1 MRRRIKAVAT
11 EMDAGRS
18 LIDLLAQRY
27 SFRNREQWLETISD
41 RQVMVNGR
49 AGAISLILKQDDE
62 VLYEAPEAPEPPVN
76 INISLLFEDEDLLVI
91 NKSGNLPCHPAGAYY
106 ENTLWFQVKQ
116 KFGLI
121 KPHLI
126 NRLDRETSGVVLV
139 AKNSK
144 VAKKL
149 SDQFLKHRVEKFYSV
164 VVEGDFPEKSETGG
178 WLMTDG
184 FSAVRKKRRFIS
196 GAQNEKP
203 SEKAEWA
210 ESRFSLIDQINGLS
224 FLRVEL
230 LTGRLHQIRAT
241 LCSLGFPVVG
251 DKLYGV
257 DDNLFIRFI
266 NDRLSA
272 DDKIKL
278 RMDRQAL
285 HAECLHLHH
294 PASGEPICFTA
305 PLPDDISAMLS
316 TTLRVA

>member
-1 MRRRIKAVAT
+1 MRRRIKAVVT
-11 EMDAGRS
+11 EIDVGLS
-18 LIDLLAQRY
+18 LIDLLEQRY
-27 SFRNREQWLETISD
+27 PFRNREQWRETISD
-41 RQVMVNGR
+41 CQVMVNGR
-49 AGAISLILKQDDE
+49 PGALSLMLNQNDE

-76 INISLLFEDEDLLVI
+76 IKISLLFEDEDLLVI

-106 ENTLWFQVKQ
+106 ENTLWFQVK
-116 KFGLI
+116 KTFGLS
-121 KPHLI
+121 KPHLV
-126 NRLDRETSGVVLV
+126 NRLDRETSGVVLI
-139 AKNSK
+139 AKNREA
-144 VAKKL
+144 AKKL
-149 SDQFLKHRVEKFYSV
+149 SNQFLNRRVEKFYSV
-164 VVEGDFPEKSETGG
+164 VVEGCFPEKLEAGG

-196 GAQNEKP
+196 GTQNEKP
-203 SEKAEWA
+203 SEKGEWA
-210 ESRFSLIDQINGLS
+210 ESRFSLIDQIGGLS
-224 FLRVEL
+224 LLRVEL
-230 LTGRLHQIRAT
+230 LTGRMHQIRAT

-272 DDKIKL
+272 DDKSKL

-294 PASGEPICFTA
+294 PASGESLCFTA

-316 TTLRVA
+316 I